1 MSPRLERVVL
11 DSSVLLGSRSP
22 EIVAGAAL
30 DYYRAFWSTWI
41 VAEYVRNRVEWA
53 AERAVRA
60 GSGHAETVRRLEAT
74 RASVNSA
81 IDYLSR
87 VLTNVDYH
95 AAAEADLT
103 WLIDEDDHPIMQTAL
118 AAAADT
124 LVTDNTR
131 DFPSGEER
139 NGILCLSSSDFLAA
153 LYGASPRVMCEVR
166 EYLEGH
172 S

>member
-11 DSSVLLGSRSP
+11 DSSVLLGSKSP

-30 DYYRAFWSTWI
+30 GYYRAFWSTWI
-41 VAEYVRNRVEWA
+41 VAEYVRNRVEWT

-60 GSGHAETVRRLEAT
+60 EADRGETARLLEAT
-74 RASVNSA
+74 RARVNSA
-81 IDYLSR
+81 INYLSR

-95 AAAEADLT
+95 ASPEVDLT
-103 WLIDEDDHPIMQTAL
+103 WLTDEDDHPIMQTAL
-118 AAAADT
+118 AAGADA

-139 NGILCLSSSDFLAA
+139 NGVLCLSSEDFLAA
-153 LYGASPRVMCEVR
+153 LYTSSPQARAEVKD
-166 EYLEGH
+166 YLGGQA
-172 S
+172 